1 LNEIPEE
8 FPGPNQILP
17 VFKFITSRPLW
28 ANVLFAIFLIGFIF
42 LIFLGSLGI
51 LTKHNKILKIPS
63 VTGKSMA
70 EATKILNGQGFDVQ
84 IQDSVYI
91 DTIPILTVTRQVPEA
106 DASVKINRTVYLTV
120 NRSVPPMIV
129 MPRLVG
135 SFRNALMIL
144 KQFGLKLGDTSY
156 RPDFAKNAILSQLY
170 NGKEIKP
177 GTKIPMGSSISLV
190 LGSGLSN
197 LNMGV
202 PDLFG
207 MTYQEAQSRL
217 DAIGIGLV
225 PILDAGISDTL
236 NAFIYR
242 QNPERLNEDLK
253 VNRIRPGQMIDI
265 WLSAERKERMDTSV
279 KREDIPQ

>member
-1 LNEIPEE
+1 
-8 FPGPNQILP
+8 
-17 VFKFITSRPLW
+17 
-28 ANVLFAIFLIGFIF
+28 VLFAIFLVGFIF

-51 LTKHNKILKIPS
+51 LTKHNKILRIPS

-70 EATKILNGQGFDVQ
+70 EATKLLNAQGFEVQ
-84 IQDSVYI
+84 VQDSVYI

-106 DASVKINRTVYLTV
+106 DAPVKINRTVYLTV

-129 MPRLVG
+129 MPRLIG
-135 SFRNALMIL
+135 SFRNAVMIL

-156 RPDFAKNAILSQLY
+156 RPDFAKNSILSQLY

-177 GTKIPMGSSISLV
+177 GTKVPMGSAISLV

-197 LNMGV
+197 TNMSV

-207 MTYQEAQSRL
+207 MSYEEAQARL
-217 DAIGIGLV
+217 DSLGIGLV
-225 PILDAGISDTL
+225 PILDGGVRDTL

-242 QNPERLNEDLK
+242 QNPERLNDDRK
-253 VNRIRPGQMIDI
+253 INRIRPGQMVDI
-265 WLSAERKERMDTSV
+265 WLSAERKERIDTDTSIKKQEV
-279 KREDIPQ
+279 PQ

>member
-1 LNEIPEE
+1 M
-8 FPGPNQILP
+8 
-17 VFKFITSRPLW
+17 
-28 ANVLFAIFLIGFIF
+28 VLVGFVF

-51 LTKHNKILKIPS
+51 ITHHNRILKIPA
-63 VTGKSMA
+63 VLGKTMA
-70 EATKILNGQGFDVQ
+70 EATRILNAQGFDVK

-129 MPRLVG
+129 MPRLIG
-135 SFRNALMIL
+135 SFRNAVLIL

-177 GTKIPMGSSISLV
+177 GTKIPMGSAISLV

-197 LNMGV
+197 TNMSV

-207 MTYQEAQSRL
+207 LSYDEAQLRL
-217 DAIGIGLV
+217 DSMGISLV
-225 PILDAGISDTL
+225 PILDGGVHDTL
-236 NAFIYR
+236 NAYIYR
-242 QNPERLNEDLK
+242 QNPERFNDDRK
-253 VNRIRPGQMIDI
+253 INRIRPGQMIDI
-265 WLSAERKERMDTSV
+265 WLSSERKERIDTSI
-279 KREDIPQ
+279 KSDITPK